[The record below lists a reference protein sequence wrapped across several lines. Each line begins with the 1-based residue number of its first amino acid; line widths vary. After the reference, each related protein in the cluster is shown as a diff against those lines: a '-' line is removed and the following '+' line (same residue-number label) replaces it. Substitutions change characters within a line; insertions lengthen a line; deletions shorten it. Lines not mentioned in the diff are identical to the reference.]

1 MRHNGFAMLQF
12 VLAFSIIVQLIAAGI
27 ALKLFSVTKYA
38 LSWILITIGFLLM
51 VILRFIEFLPFISD
65 FKPDYFR
72 ELYIWMGVITSV
84 VFATGVYL
92 IQQIFN
98 YMKKVETERR
108 KTEKRFLTAIIQT
121 EEAERTRIAKDLHD
135 GMGPLLSA
143 VKMSVSTLEQLA
155 ADQQSLT
162 IIRNATETVDEA
174 IRSLKDISDHLSPH
188 VLANFGLIRALTN
201 YVQKIN
207 QTGQLDI
214 SFQTNLKT
222 ERFDENVEVVIYR
235 ISSELINNT
244 IQHAQATRAVME
256 INHSAGEL
264 VLDYQ
269 DNGIGFEADRAMR
282 ENSRE
287 GSGLTNIQSRIKSLR
302 GELVVDSKP
311 GLGIRVYI
319 KVKAAKRL

>member
-1 MRHNGFAMLQF
+1 MLQF

>member
-1 MRHNGFAMLQF
+1 MLKIL
-12 VLAFSIIVQLIAAGI
+12 LALSIILQLIAAGI

-65 FKPDYFR
+65 YKPDYFR

-84 VFATGVYL
+84 FFATGVYL

-108 KTEKRFLTAIIQT
+108 KTERRFLTAIIQT

-155 ADQQSLT
+155 RDPQSLV

-188 VLANFGLIRALTN
+188 VLANFGMIRALNN
-201 YVQKIN
+201 YVGKIN
-207 QTGQLDI
+207 QTGQIEID
-214 SFQTNLKT
+214 FRTNLKN
-222 ERFDENVEVVIYR
+222 ERFDDNMEVVIYR
-235 ISSELINNT
+235 VSSELIHNT
-244 IQHAQATRAVME
+244 IQHSQATRATLSLKFE
-256 INHSAGEL
+256 NSEL
-264 VLDYQ
+264 LLEYQ
-269 DNGIGFEADRAMR
+269 DNGIGFEADRTLK
-282 ENSRE
+282 EKDRE
-287 GSGLTNIQSRIKSLR
+287 GSGLTNIQSRIKSLK
-302 GELVVDSKP
+302 GDLVVESKP
-311 GLGIRVYI
+311 GLGIRVFI
-319 KVKAAKRL
+319 KVKAIKKS

>member
-1 MRHNGFAMLQF
+1 MLKF

-51 VILRFIEFLPFISD
+51 VILRFIEFLPFISSY
-65 FKPDYFR
+65 KPDYFR

-84 VFATGVYL
+84 VFAVGVYL

-155 ADQQSLT
+155 ADKQSLT

-174 IRSLKDISDHLSPH
+174 IRSLKEISDHLSPH
-188 VLANFGLIRALTN
+188 VLANFGMIRALAN

-214 SFQTNLKT
+214 AFQTSLRS
-222 ERFDENVEVVIYR
+222 ERFDENVEVVVYR
-235 ISSELINNT
+235 VASELINNT
-244 IQHAQATRAVME
+244 IQHAQASRAVMAIAHE
-256 INHSAGEL
+256 AGEL
-264 VLDYQ
+264 ILDYQ
-269 DNGIGFEADRAMR
+269 DNGIGFEAERAMR
-282 ENSRE
+282 ENTRE

-302 GELVVDSKP
+302 GELTVESKP
-311 GLGIRVYI
+311 GLGIRVLI
-319 KVKAAKRL
+319 KVKAAKKP

>member
-1 MRHNGFAMLQF
+1 MLKIL
-12 VLAFSIIVQLIAAGI
+12 LALSIILQLIAAGI

-38 LSWILITIGFLLM
+38 LSWILITIGFLMM

-84 VFATGVYL
+84 FFATGVYL

-98 YMKKVETERR
+98 YMKKVEIERR
-108 KTEKRFLTAIIQT
+108 KTERRFLTAIIQT

-143 VKMSVSTLEQLA
+143 VKMSVSTLEHLA
-155 ADQQSLT
+155 TDQQSLT

-188 VLANFGLIRALTN
+188 VLANFGMIRALTN
-201 YVQKIN
+201 YVNKII

-214 SFQTNLKT
+214 DFQTNLKS

-235 ISSELINNT
+235 VSSELIHNT
-244 IQHAQATRAVME
+244 IQHSQATRASLVL
-256 INHSAGEL
+256 NAVNGEL
-264 VLDYQ
+264 QLEYQ
-269 DNGIGFEADRAMR
+269 DNGVGFEADRAMKEKDR
-282 ENSRE
+282 D
-287 GSGLTNIQSRIKSLR
+287 GSGLTNIESRIKSLR
-302 GELVVDSKP
+302 GELVVESRP
-311 GLGIRVYI
+311 GLGVRVFI
-319 KVKAAKRL
+319 KVKAIKK

>member
-1 MRHNGFAMLQF
+1 MLKIL
-12 VLAFSIIVQLIAAGI
+12 LAFSIILQLIAAGI

-84 VFATGVYL
+84 FFATGVYL

-98 YMKKVETERR
+98 YMKKVEIERR
-108 KTEKRFLTAIIQT
+108 KTERRFLTAIIQT

-143 VKMSVSTLEQLA
+143 VKMSVSTLEHLA
-155 ADQQSLT
+155 RDQQSLT

-188 VLANFGLIRALTN
+188 VLANFGMIRALAN
-201 YVQKIN
+201 YVNKII

-214 SFQTNLKT
+214 DFHTNLKN
-222 ERFDENVEVVIYR
+222 ERFDENIEVVIYR
-235 ISSELINNT
+235 ISSELIHNT
-244 IQHAQATRAVME
+244 IQHSQATRASLSLKYE
-256 INHSAGEL
+256 NGEL
-264 VLDYQ
+264 LLEYQ
-269 DNGIGFEADRAMR
+269 DNGIGFEADRAMKGNDR
-282 ENSRE
+282 D
-287 GSGLTNIQSRIKSLR
+287 GSGLTNIESRIKSLK
-302 GELVVDSKP
+302 GDLVIESKP
-311 GLGIRVYI
+311 GLGMRVFI
-319 KVKAAKRL
+319 KVKATKKS

>member
-1 MRHNGFAMLQF
+1 MLKIL
-12 VLAFSIIVQLIAAGI
+12 LALSIILQLFAAGI

-38 LSWILITIGFLLM
+38 LSWILITVGFLLM

-84 VFATGVYL
+84 FFATGVYL

-98 YMKKVETERR
+98 YMKKVEIERR
-108 KTEKRFLTAIIQT
+108 KTERRFLTAIIQT

-155 ADQQSLT
+155 SDPQSLL

-188 VLANFGLIRALTN
+188 VLANFGLIRALSN
-201 YVQKIN
+201 YVQKIV
-207 QTGQLDI
+207 QTRQLHID
-214 SFQTNLKT
+214 FQTNLKN
-222 ERFDENVEVVIYR
+222 ERFDENIEVVIYR
-235 ISSELINNT
+235 VASELINNT
-244 IQHAQATRAVME
+244 IQHSQASGASLE
-256 INHSAGEL
+256 LNFDSGEL
-264 VLDYQ
+264 TMDYQ
-269 DNGIGFEADRAMR
+269 DNGIGFEPDRILR
-282 ENSRE
+282 ENDRD
-287 GSGLTNIQSRIKSLR
+287 GSGLTNIQSRIKSLK
-302 GELVVDSKP
+302 GELTVVSKP
-311 GLGIRVYI
+311 GLGIRVSI
-319 KVKAAKRL
+319 RVKAIRKS

>member
-1 MRHNGFAMLQF
+1 MLKIL
-12 VLAFSIIVQLIAAGI
+12 LAFSIIIQLIAAGI

-51 VILRFIEFLPFISD
+51 VILRFMEFLPFISD

-72 ELYIWMGVITSV
+72 ELYVWMGVITSIF
-84 VFATGVYL
+84 FAAGVYL

-98 YMKKVETERR
+98 YIKKVEVERR
-108 KTEKRFLTAIIQT
+108 KTERRFLSAIIQT

-155 ADQQSLT
+155 GDQQSLT

-188 VLANFGLIRALTN
+188 VLANFGLIRALSN
-201 YVQKIN
+201 YINKII
-207 QTGQLDI
+207 QTGQLAID
-214 SFQTNLKT
+214 FQTMLKN

-235 ISSELINNT
+235 VSSELIHNT
-244 IQHAQATRAVME
+244 IQHAQATKASLSLQHQ
-256 INHSAGEL
+256 NGEL
-264 VLDYQ
+264 VLEYQ
-269 DNGIGFEADRAMR
+269 DNGIGFEADRTMK
-282 ENSRE
+282 ENDRD

-302 GELVVDSKP
+302 GDLLVESKP
-311 GLGIRVYI
+311 GLGIRVFI
-319 KVKAAKRL
+319 KVKATKKP

>member
-1 MRHNGFAMLQF
+1 MLKIL
-12 VLAFSIIVQLIAAGI
+12 LALSIILQLIAAGI

-84 VFATGVYL
+84 FFATGVYL
-92 IQQIFN
+92 IQQIFAW
-98 YMKKVETERR
+98 MKKVEIERR
-108 KTEKRFLTAIIQT
+108 KTERRFLTAIIQT

-155 ADQQSLT
+155 HDKQSLI

-188 VLANFGLIRALTN
+188 VLANFGMVRALAN
-201 YVQKIN
+201 YVHKIV
-207 QTGQLDI
+207 QTGQLAID
-214 SFQTNLKT
+214 FQTNLKT
-222 ERFDENVEVVIYR
+222 ERFDENLEVVVYR
-235 ISSELINNT
+235 VSSELIHNT
-244 IQHAQATRAVME
+244 IQHSQATKASLSLKYE
-256 INHSAGEL
+256 SGEL
-264 VLDYQ
+264 LVEYQ
-269 DNGIGFEADRAMR
+269 DNGIGFEADRTMK
-282 ENSRE
+282 ENQRD
-287 GSGLTNIQSRIKSLR
+287 GAGLTNIQSRIKSLK
-302 GELVVDSKP
+302 GELTVESKP
-311 GLGIRVYI
+311 GLGIRVFI
-319 KVKAAKRL
+319 KVKAVKKS

>member
-1 MRHNGFAMLQF
+1 MLKIL
-12 VLAFSIIVQLIAAGI
+12 LALSIILQLIAAGI

-51 VILRFIEFLPFISD
+51 VILRFIELVPFISD

-84 VFATGVYL
+84 FFATGVYL

-98 YMKKVETERR
+98 YMKKVEIERR

-143 VKMSVSTLEQLA
+143 VKMSVSTLEHLA
-155 ADQQSLT
+155 RDQQSLT

-201 YVQKIN
+201 YIYKII
-207 QTGQLDI
+207 QTGQMEID
-214 SFQTNLKT
+214 FRTHLKN
-222 ERFDENVEVVIYR
+222 ERFDENIEVVIYR
-235 ISSELINNT
+235 ISSELIHNT
-244 IQHAQATRAVME
+244 IQHSQATKVTLSLKYE
-256 INHSAGEL
+256 NGEL
-264 VLDYQ
+264 FLEYQ
-269 DNGIGFEADRAMR
+269 DNGIGFEADRTMR
-282 ENSRE
+282 ENDRD
-287 GSGLTNIQSRIKSLR
+287 GSGLTNIQSRIKSLK
-302 GELVVDSKP
+302 GDLVVESKP
-311 GLGIRVYI
+311 GLGIRVFI
-319 KVKAAKRL
+319 KVKATKKS

>member
-1 MRHNGFAMLQF
+1 MLKF
-12 VLAFSIIVQLIAAGI
+12 VLAFSIILQLIAAGI

-51 VILRFIEFLPFISD
+51 VILRFIEILPFISD

-84 VFATGVYL
+84 FFATGVYL

-98 YMKKVETERR
+98 YMKKVEVERR
-108 KTEKRFLTAIIQT
+108 KTERRFLTAIIQT

-155 ADQQSLT
+155 SDNQSLL

-188 VLANFGLIRALTN
+188 VLANFGLIRAVSN
-201 YVQKIN
+201 YIQKIV
-207 QTGQLDI
+207 QTGQMDI
-214 SFQTNLKT
+214 DFQTNLRN
-222 ERFDENVEVVIYR
+222 ERFDENTEVVIYR

-244 IQHAQATRAVME
+244 IQHSQATRATLSLKSE
-256 INHSAGEL
+256 NGDLILE
-264 VLDYQ
+264 YQ
-269 DNGIGFEADRAMR
+269 DNGIGFEAERTLK
-282 ENSRE
+282 ENNRD
-287 GSGLTNIQSRIKSLR
+287 GSGLTNIQSRIKSLK
-302 GELVVDSKP
+302 GELLFESKP
-311 GLGIRVYI
+311 GLGIRVFI
-319 KVKAAKRL
+319 KVKAIKKS

>member
-1 MRHNGFAMLQF
+1 MLKIL
-12 VLAFSIIVQLIAAGI
+12 LALSIILQLIAAGI

-38 LSWILITIGFLLM
+38 LSWILITFGFLLM

-84 VFATGVYL
+84 FFATGVYL

-98 YMKKVETERR
+98 YMKKVENERR
-108 KTEKRFLTAIIQT
+108 KTERRFLTAIIQT

-143 VKMSVSTLEQLA
+143 VKMSVSTLEHLA
-155 ADQQSLT
+155 SDPQSLT

-201 YVQKIN
+201 YVYKIV
-207 QTGQLDI
+207 QTGQLEID
-214 SFQTNLKT
+214 FQTNLKN
-222 ERFDENVEVVIYR
+222 ERFDENIEVVIYR
-235 ISSELINNT
+235 VSSELIHNT
-244 IQHAQATRAVME
+244 IQHSRATKASLSLK
-256 INHSAGEL
+256 NDNGEL
-264 VLDYQ
+264 FLEYQ
-269 DNGIGFEADRAMR
+269 DNGIGFEADRTMKEKDR
-282 ENSRE
+282 D
-287 GSGLTNIQSRIKSLR
+287 GSGLTNIQSRIKSLK
-302 GELVVDSKP
+302 GDLVVESKP
-311 GLGIRVYI
+311 GLGIRVFI
-319 KVKAAKRL
+319 KVKATKKS